1 MNKYIYALF
10 IGLAM
15 VIILLPYFLIEI
27 NKDKSPKIEK
37 PEIKE
42 IEFQSKEDQETT
54 KNKEKSEEK
63 PEKDDKEEEKD

>member
-1 MNKYIYALF
+1 MNRYIYALF

-27 NKDKSPKIEK
+27 NKDKSPKIKK

-42 IEFQSKEDQETT
+42 VEFKPKENQEEIEI
-54 KNKEKSEEK
+54 KEKTEEK
-63 PEKDDKEEEKD
+63 EEK

>member
-1 MNKYIYALF
+1 MNRFIYALF

-27 NKDKSPKIEK
+27 NKDKSPKIKK

-42 IEFQSKEDQETT
+42 VEFKPKENQEEIEIT
-54 KNKEKSEEK
+54 EKTEEK
-63 PEKDDKEEEKD
+63 EEK

>member
-1 MNKYIYALF
+1 MNRYIYALF

-27 NKDKSPKIEK
+27 NKDKSPKIKK

-42 IEFQSKEDQETT
+42 VEFKPKENQEEIEIT
-54 KNKEKSEEK
+54 EKTEEK
-63 PEKDDKEEEKD
+63 EEK

>member
-1 MNKYIYALF
+1 MNRFIHALF

-27 NKDKSPKIEK
+27 NKDKSPKIKK

-42 IEFQSKEDQETT
+42 VEFKPKENQEEIEIT
-54 KNKEKSEEK
+54 EKTEEK
-63 PEKDDKEEEKD
+63 EEK

>member
-27 NKDKSPKIEK
+27 NKDKSPKIKK

-42 IEFQSKEDQETT
+42 VEFKPKENQEEIEIT
-54 KNKEKSEEK
+54 EKTEEK
-63 PEKDDKEEEKD
+63 EEK